1 MFGIAAP
8 DSRPHVKR
16 KNVTLGVDLS
26 SSGLTCQNCGT
37 RGTLFIS
44 GFVTRLHGLNS
55 GIRAELCSIKQDFP
69 PPQKTLKITQTED
82 DFGFQKALRYNKN
95 NTQITW

>member
-8 DSRPHVKR
+8 DSCPHVKR

-37 RGTLFIS
+37 FFIS
-44 GFVTRLHGLNS
+44 GFVTRLHFLDS
-55 GIRAELCSIKQDFP
+55 GIRAEL
-69 PPQKTLKITQTED
+69 
-82 DFGFQKALRYNKN
+82 
-95 NTQITW
+95 